1 MVFLVTEERP
11 QEAPAGTLEKQTAL
25 QKLAMKSGKW
35 LPEFVLLHLNYNVF
49 DMNATIETNPL
60 LDRLPKHL
68 KQFIKPQDYS
78 DYTPINQAVWRY
90 VMRKN
95 VDYLSK
101 VAHKSYLDGLK
112 KTGIE
117 VDNIPSMY
125 GMNRILTDIGWAAVA
140 VDGFIPPNAFME
152 FQAYNVLVIASD
164 IRQLEHIEYTPAPDI
179 IHEGAGHAP
188 IIANPEYAEYLR
200 RFGEIGCKAI
210 SSDKDYQMY
219 EAIRLLS
226 IVKEAEDTPQAT
238 IDAAEK
244 AVEDLQNNMG
254 ELSEMAQIRNLHWWT
269 VEYGL
274 IGTVE
279 NPKIYG
285 AGLLSSIGESAYCM
299 TDKVTK
305 IPYDISAANQ
315 SFDITKL
322 QPQLYVTPTFAY
334 LNLVLEE
341 FANKMALR
349 TGGLS
354 GIEKLIDSTA
364 LGTIELSTGLQ
375 ISGVFTKV
383 IAHEGKPIYIQTT
396 GKTALASREKELV
409 GHGTLAHAEGFG
421 SPIGKL
427 KGINLAI
434 EDMSPKDLNAYNITE
449 GNTVKL
455 EFEGNIT
462 VEGEIVTGSRNL
474 QGEIILIRMNNCT
487 VTHGETILFQP
498 EWGVYDMAV
507 GKKLVSAFS
516 GPADVNSFDLITH
529 MPSSTTIKAKHSAER
544 DDLET
549 LYQTVRSIRET
560 KDLET
565 SLVPVFNKLKAEH
578 PNDWLLSVEIVE
590 LLKDRNEPQLLED
603 LLVYLENLKQRR
615 PEVAHLISGGLD
627 LIFEKENA

>member
-1 MVFLVTEERP
+1 
-11 QEAPAGTLEKQTAL
+11 
-25 QKLAMKSGKW
+25 
-35 LPEFVLLHLNYNVF
+35 
-49 DMNATIETNPL
+49 MNASIETNPL
-60 LDRLPKHL
+60 LERLPKHL

-101 VAHKSYLDGLK
+101 VAHSSYLEGLR

-117 VDNIPSMY
+117 IDSIPSMY
-125 GMNRILTDIGWAAVA
+125 GMNRILTEIGWAAVA

-210 SSDKDYQMY
+210 SSHKDYQMY

-226 IVKEAEDTPQAT
+226 ILKEAEDTPQEK
-238 IDAAEK
+238 IDEAEK
-244 AVEDLQNNMG
+244 AVADLQNNMG

-285 AGLLSSIGESAYCM
+285 AGLLSSIGESAWCM
-299 TDKVTK
+299 TENVKK

-315 SFDITKL
+315 NFDITQL
-322 QPQLYVTPTFAY
+322 QPQLYVTPNFSF
-334 LNLVLEE
+334 LSLILEE

-354 GIEKLIDSTA
+354 GIQKLIHSNA

-375 ISGVFTKV
+375 ISGVFTNV
-383 IAHEGKPIYIQTT
+383 IEDEGKPVYIQTT
-396 GKTALASREKELV
+396 GKTALSYREKELV
-409 GHGTLAHAEGFG
+409 GHGTLTHPEGFG

-427 KGINLAI
+427 KGFNLAI
-434 EDMSPKDLNAYNITE
+434 EDMSPKDLQAYSIVENE
-449 GNTVKL
+449 TVKL
-455 EFEGNIT
+455 EFEGNII
-462 VEGEIVTGSRNL
+462 VEGEIITGSRNL
-474 QGEIILIRMNNCT
+474 HGEIILISFRNCT
-487 VTHGETILFQP
+487 VTHGEVILFQP
-498 EWGVYDMAV
+498 EWGNYDMAI
-507 GKKLVSAFS
+507 GKKVVSAFS
-516 GPADVNSFDLITH
+516 GPADVNSFDLINSVPTT
-529 MPSSTTIKAKHSAER
+529 TTIKAKHTDER
-544 DDLET
+544 DDLEV
-549 LYQTVRSIRET
+549 LYQTVRLIREN
-560 KDLET
+560 KDSKSELK
-565 SLVPVFNKLKAEH
+565 SVFEKLKENHA
-578 PNDWLLSVEIVE
+578 NDWLLSVEIAE
-590 LLKDRNEPQLLED
+590 LLKDSNEDQLLQEV
-603 LLVYLENLKQRR
+603 LVYLEQLKTKRA
-615 PEVAHLISGGLD
+615 EVAHLIAGGLD
-627 LIFEKENA
+627 LIFNSSLPHLPQRH

>member
-1 MVFLVTEERP
+1 
-11 QEAPAGTLEKQTAL
+11 
-25 QKLAMKSGKW
+25 
-35 LPEFVLLHLNYNVF
+35 
-49 DMNATIETNPL
+49 MNPTIETNPL
-60 LDRLPKHL
+60 LERLPKHL

-101 VAHKSYLDGLK
+101 VAHHSYLEGLR

-117 VDNIPSMY
+117 IDSIPSMY
-125 GMNRILTDIGWAAVA
+125 GMNRILTEIGWAAVA

-210 SSDKDYQMY
+210 SSHKDYQMY

-226 IVKEAEDTPQAT
+226 ILKEAEDTPQQK
-238 IDAAEK
+238 IDEAEK
-244 AVEDLQNNMG
+244 AVADLQNNMG

-285 AGLLSSIGESAYCM
+285 AGLLSSIGESAWCM
-299 TDKVTK
+299 TDNVKK

-315 SFDITKL
+315 NFDITQL
-322 QPQLYVTPTFAY
+322 QPQLYVTPNFSY
-334 LNLVLEE
+334 LSLILEE

-354 GIEKLIDSTA
+354 GLNKLIHSNA

-383 IAHEGKPIYIQTT
+383 IEEEGKPVYIQTT
-396 GKTALASREKELV
+396 GKTALSYREKELV
-409 GHGTLAHAEGFG
+409 GHGTLTHSEGFG

-427 KGINLAI
+427 KGFNLAI
-434 EDMSPKDLNAYNITE
+434 EDMSPKDLQAYNIVE
-449 GNTVKL
+449 NETVKL
-455 EFEGNIT
+455 EFEGNII
-462 VEGEIVTGSRNL
+462 VEGEIITGSRNL
-474 QGEIILIRMNNCT
+474 HGEIILISFRNCT
-487 VTHGETILFQP
+487 VTHGEEVLFQP
-498 EWGVYDMAV
+498 EWGNYDMAI
-507 GKKLVSAFS
+507 GKKVVSAFS
-516 GPADVNSFDLITH
+516 GPADVNSFDLINTV
-529 MPSSTTIKAKHSAER
+529 PKTTTIKAKHTDKR
-544 DDLET
+544 DALEI
-549 LYQTVRSIRET
+549 LYQTVRMIREN
-560 KDLET
+560 KDSKSE
-565 SLVPVFNKLKAEH
+565 LKAVFEKIKKDH
-578 PNDWLLSVEIVE
+578 PNDWLLSVEIAE
-590 LLKDRNEPQLLED
+590 LLKDSDEKQLLSEV
-603 LLVYLENLKQRR
+603 LVYLDQLKEKR
-615 PEVAHLISGGLD
+615 PEMAHLISGGLD
-627 LIFEKENA
+627 LIFV